1 MPHILVVDNEK
12 RMCLLIKTS
21 LEMEG
26 LSVTTAFSGQEAIDH
41 IGKNPFDLIITDLK
55 MEPVDGMQVLAFAQ
69 ENQPQTEVILITAFA
84 TQDTALEAMKRGAN
98 DYLIKPFRMD
108 ELTLR
113 ISRILKQKALEQEN
127 RQLKQIEHSPI
138 SIPGIIGKSGAMRK
152 VFKKINQVSQTDT
165 AIHIR
170 GESGTGKDL
179 VARAIHHKSLRNE
192 APFVTI
198 NCAALPENLLE
209 SELFGY
215 EKGAFSSAHKNKQGL
230 FETANGGTI
239 FLDEIG
245 DLPLSLQAKLLRVLQ
260 NNEIIH
266 LGGTQTIQVDFR
278 LVTATHRDL
287 EQMIEQQ
294 NFRSDLYYRINV
306 FPLTI
311 PPLRERKE
319 DIPELIQFFMTDY
332 PEKSLSAPA
341 RLQLME
347 FDYPGNIRELQNI
360 ITRATISSEALIT
373 EINLP
378 KSVDTK
384 STADSLDFLPDEG
397 LNLDELEQ
405 KLIREAIR
413 KADGNKSRAAELLGI
428 TRRRLYSMMERFH
441 IEKSCK

>member
-215 EKGAFSSAHKNKQGL
+215 EKGAFSGAHKNKQGL

>member
-113 ISRILKQKALEQEN
+113 VSRILKQKALEQEN

-138 SIPGIIGKSGAMRK
+138 SIPGIIGKSGPMRQ

-306 FPLTI
+306 FPLAI

>member
-1 MPHILVVDNEK
+1 MPHILAVDNEK
-12 RMCLLIKTS
+12 RMCQLIKTS

-26 LSVTTAFSGQEAIDH
+26 LSVTTAFSGQQAIEQID
-41 IGKNPFDLIITDLK
+41 KTPFDLIITDLK

-69 ENQPQTEVILITAFA
+69 EKQPQTEVILITAFA

-113 ISRILKQKALEQEN
+113 VSRILKQKALELEN
-127 RQLKQIEHSPI
+127 KRLKQNEHLPV
-138 SIPGIIGKSGAMRK
+138 SIPGIIGKSGAMRQ
-152 VFKKINQVSQTDT
+152 VFEKINQASQTDT
-165 AIHIR
+165 AILIR

-179 VARAIHHKSLRNE
+179 IARAIHHKSLKSTG
-192 APFVTI
+192 PFVTI

-215 EKGAFSSAHKNKQGL
+215 EKGAFSGAYKNKQGL
-230 FETANGGTI
+230 FETAKGGTI

-266 LGGTQTIQVDFR
+266 LGGTEAIQVDFR
-278 LVTATHRDL
+278 LVTATHRNL
-287 EQMIEQQ
+287 EKMIEQQ
-294 NFRSDLYYRINV
+294 SFRSDLYYRINV
-306 FPLTI
+306 FPLVI

-332 PEKSLSAPA
+332 PEKSLSSPV

-347 FDYPGNIRELQNI
+347 YNYPGNIRELQNI
-360 ITRATISSEALIT
+360 ITRAMISAEAVIT

-378 KSVDTK
+378 KLAETRSSAV
-384 STADSLDFLPDEG
+384 SPYSLPDEG
-397 LNLDELEQ
+397 INLDELEQ
-405 KLIREAIR
+405 NLIREAIR
-413 KADGNKSRAAELLGI
+413 KAGGNKSRAAELLGV

-441 IEKSCK
+441 IEK